1 MKDAT
6 FRLLAIPALILAASC
21 ASGCA
26 TIPRSGVDRVRTI
39 AIDATIPEIADGY
52 RIAFVSDIHFGNN
65 FSADRLA
72 RLVETV
78 NAEGCDCVI
87 LGGDYV
93 RGRAD
98 MEAFAEIAAGFR
110 ARDGVYAVL
119 GNHDFYDDA
128 SALISLLRERGIT
141 VLDDTAVLMPSGIA
155 IAGIDNF
162 TDSYPDANRLLDLVN
177 DGSFAILVSHNPD
190 FAEETDISR
199 YGLMLS
205 GHTHGGQITLFGYAP
220 VIPSAYGQKYRT
232 GTVVKDGT
240 PVVVSNG
247 AGYSGDVLRF
257 RVFAPSDFIVIELL
271 GNDPPTGSRP
281 AR

>member
-1 MKDAT
+1 MKASA
-6 FRLLAIPALILAASC
+6 FRRIALPLLLLAASC

-26 TIPRSGVDRVRTI
+26 TFPRAGVDRVRSVEVSTGHTGI
-39 AIDATIPEIADGY
+39 AEGY

-65 FSADRLA
+65 FSVARFA
-72 RLVETV
+72 RLVESV
-78 NAEGCDCVI
+78 NAEGCDCVV

-128 SALISLLRERGIT
+128 PALISLLRERGIT

-162 TDSYPDANRLLDLVN
+162 TDSYPDANRLLDLVD
-177 DGSFAILVSHNPD
+177 DGSLAILVSHNPD

-240 PVVVSNG
+240 PVVVSRG

-257 RVFAPSDFIVIELL
+257 RVFAPSDFIVIELR
-271 GNDPPTGSRP
+271 GNGPPTG
-281 AR
+281 